1 MTVPDLNA
9 TRPLRTR
16 IENLLRDTVPGRDPE
31 FPYAA
36 QFTPVQIDLLRKMLP
51 AEPARAAVLVPLVD
65 MIKNGEI
72 ALIVNTVEEKRAAIV
87 DSRSIRTS
95 ALGAKVTLFTT
106 IEGGRAA
113 CAGMRH
119 DGLETYSLQSLHAE
133 LDA

>member
-1 MTVPDLNA
+1 MIHIHPDKLLGQRRLHVARELHELGFSIVA
-9 TRPLRTR
+9 TLGTGGAISAAGIPVGIVNKVAEGRPH
-16 IENLLRDTVPGRDPE
+16 V
-31 FPYAA
+31 
-36 QFTPVQIDLLRKMLP
+36 
-51 AEPARAAVLVPLVD
+51 VD